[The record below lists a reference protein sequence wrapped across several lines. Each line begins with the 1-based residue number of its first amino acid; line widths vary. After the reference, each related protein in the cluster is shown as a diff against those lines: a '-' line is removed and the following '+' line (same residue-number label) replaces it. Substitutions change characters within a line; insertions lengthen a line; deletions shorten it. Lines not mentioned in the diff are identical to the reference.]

1 MTMAEKFM
9 IIYDGTKEKYH
20 AAIWHEWRFLI
31 DEKTFDKDCQFNNEP
46 TIFFTDGSA
55 VVWNKTNQAWEL
67 VG

>member
-9 IIYDGTKEKYH
+9 IISKEKSH
-20 AAIWHEWRFLI
+20 DAIWHEWRFLI

-55 VVWNKTNQAWEL
+55 VWWNKTAWEL